1 MSSYN
6 FENGSFIRLTVDI
19 ALSGGDPVVRPLLH
33 VVKPLV
39 DFGALESRAH
49 DRHLKHLPLDRERLT
64 LEDLPQFS
72 PLPRQHKLAARA
84 LADRLRAG
92 ACLRCSSFDLRR
104 PSSII

>member
-6 FENGSFIRLTVDI
+6 FENGSFIRLTVDV
-19 ALSGGDPVVRPLLH
+19 ALRGGDPVVRPLLH

-39 DFGALESRAH
+39 DFGALEPRALN
-49 DRHLKHLPLDRERLT
+49 RHLKHFPLDRELLT

-72 PLPRQHKLAARA
+72 PLARHHELAARA

-92 ACLRCSSFDLRR
+92 ACQLCSSFDLRR